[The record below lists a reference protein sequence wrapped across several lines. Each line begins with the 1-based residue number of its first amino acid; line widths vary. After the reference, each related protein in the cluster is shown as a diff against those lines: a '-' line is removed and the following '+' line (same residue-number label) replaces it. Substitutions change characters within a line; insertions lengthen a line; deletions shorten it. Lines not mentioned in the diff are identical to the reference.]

1 MPCYPSLDSVVP
13 ILNFRGIDI
22 LKNDITAVL
31 NQIFD
36 LKFRTKRHFTMP
48 PGPDYR
54 IWADYVN
61 SWAYEIQWFV
71 NPRSEVISLR
81 RSGLSKD
88 TKRLPGKNL
97 AVFIGVVISSLILTY
112 NLTRDLSFIL
122 TSDKERIWNHFFAS
136 ILPLIR
142 SSKRFVWY
150 LEMVLEIVSVYESP
164 FSLYWLDFLDY
175 L

>member
-97 AVFIGVVISSLILTY
+97 AVFIGVVISSLILSY

-122 TSDKERIWNHFFAS
+122 TSDKERIISFYFS
-136 ILPLIR
+136 IIATVIG
-142 SSKRFVWY
+142 SSLRFVLS
-150 LEMVLEIVSVYESP
+150 LEIVLEIVSVCGSA
-164 FSLYWLDFLDY
+164 FS
-175 L
+175 